1 MARSIREK
9 QEAMADNELLD
20 AREAMQILGIN
31 ENDLQTL
38 VARGDLRA
46 FRSAGTMKFRRDD
59 ISSLKTEKGTE
70 PTIIIPAAGGRKG
83 SGILPAIGHPMKP
96 ASRVGS
102 AVSYPHENQT
112 GDIVLDD
119 IELMP
124 TDDAAHT
131 QQVTIHQSAVNDLGG
146 QTVMESAQSTGEHT
160 IVDNA
165 QTDNVT
171 AAATQLGS
179 GPRRSAP
186 SAPAIA
192 NAPAMSRVRAA
203 VSPGVSM
210 ATSRRTHAVYQVKT
224 AGPVWTA
231 FMVLNTIVF
240 VLAASVGAVMIS
252 KGSYDKDSS
261 ERVIPPFLSD
271 KSSFPVY
278 RWCYTNCPGNPED
291 SKPGTEYGSKENP
304 VRTN

>member
-1 MARSIREK
+1 
-9 QEAMADNELLD
+9 MADNELLD
-20 AREAMQILGIN
+20 AREAMQLLGIN

-83 SGILPAIGHPMKP
+83 SGILPAVGAGAQKP
-96 ASRVGS
+96 ASRVGA
-102 AVSYPHENQT
+102 AVNPPQENQT

-131 QQVTIHQSAVNDLGG
+131 QQVTVHQSAVQDIGG
-146 QTVMESAQSTGEHT
+146 QTVMESSQATGEHT

-165 QTDNVT
+165 ATDNVT
-171 AAATQLGS
+171 AAATQLSVTGS
-179 GPRRSAP
+179 GRRAAP
-186 SAPAIA
+186 SAPAVA
-192 NAPAMSRVRAA
+192 AAPAMSRVRAA

-240 VLAASVGAVMIS
+240 VLAASVAAVMITR
-252 KGSYDKDSS
+252 GHYDKESA
-261 ERVIPPFLSD
+261 ERIIPPFLND

-291 SKPGTEYGSKENP
+291 SKPSSEYGSKENP
-304 VRTN
+304 IRTQ